1 MILLDEFASPFIK
14 DNQGKMAIDLA
25 KDYNIVFM
33 LKRVNTL
40 YLINGVLSVKKFE
53 ENFRNGLNFLFNKEL
68 NLKFNYDDY

>member
-1 MILLDEFASPFIK
+1 
-14 DNQGKMAIDLA
+14 
-25 KDYNIVFM
+25 M